1 MTVIVYG
8 DFNCPYSYLASQR
21 ADELNR
27 TATEMVGWRAVEH
40 DRGLALTGTPS
51 DRDQA
56 AWERELAEVARL
68 ALPGEH
74 VPPAGRFSS
83 PGHRLYGGHP
93 RGAAGYGRSCGAGR
107 ILPSRCARNTTAS
120 RSRIWTAIPYSAVSQ
135 EVNAEPRWRSAMLAA
150 PM

>member
-21 ADELNR
+21 ADELDQ

-74 VPPAGRFSS
+74 VAPAGTLRNQQHQGRGGRLRRG
-83 PGHRLYGGHP
+83 GHR
-93 RGAAGYGRSCGAGR
+93 
-107 ILPSRCARNTTAS
+107 
-120 RSRIWTAIPYSAVSQ
+120 
-135 EVNAEPRWRSAMLAA
+135 WRRR
-150 PM
+150 